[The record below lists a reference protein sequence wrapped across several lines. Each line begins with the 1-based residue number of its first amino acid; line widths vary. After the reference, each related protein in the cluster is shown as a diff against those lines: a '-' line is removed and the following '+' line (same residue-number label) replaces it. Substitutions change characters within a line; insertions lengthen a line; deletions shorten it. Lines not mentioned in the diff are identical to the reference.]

1 MINRRSFT
9 LAILC
14 LMCACASGGGTDMPR
29 RSRNV
34 DVLTPAELESQ
45 PGSTLYFAIQRLRP
59 NWLKIRGMTS
69 LNAGDDAIIVY
80 RDDVRF
86 GGLAV
91 LHDITVSTVATVRF
105 ISGPEA
111 ASRFGPG
118 HQSGAI
124 LITTRKP

>member
-1 MINRRSFT
+1 MITRRSLS

-14 LMCACASGGGTDMPR
+14 LMCACASGGTDMPR
-29 RSRNV
+29 RSRNL

-69 LNAGDDAIIVY
+69 INAGDDAIIVY
-80 RDDVRF
+80 RDDVRL
-86 GGLAV
+86 GTLGV

-105 ISGPEA
+105 ITGPEA

-124 LITTRKP
+124 LVTTRRP